1 MTNFDFDP
9 QSITVPK
16 GHFIDGEAVHSGD
29 SYISVARPSDGE
41 VYADLPVGDEAL
53 VDRAVQSAKTAF
65 QKSGWATCA
74 PRERAAVLRKLGAL
88 IERDA
93 VELAQLEAVGSTRPI
108 SQALTGDVPYLAET
122 FRYFAELADKHG
134 GYVAATQSSRF
145 GYIATEPY
153 GVIGAVLPW
162 NFPLCMAGWK
172 LGPILASGNSV
183 ILKPSELTPFSVLK
197 LAALAIEAGIPKG
210 VLNIVQGDGAQ
221 TGSLIVRHKEV
232 AKVTFTG
239 STRAGA
245 AIMSDAANSGIK
257 PVTLELGGKSPQV
270 VFEDCDLALAAN
282 CIARAILSNA
292 GQECVAG
299 SRVLVHK
306 NIADQLTEALQSKL
320 SHVNPGMTW
329 SANAQYSPIIS
340 SRQLALIH
348 AVVQQSAAAGGEI
361 LSGGAAFEGAHQ
373 QFYKP
378 TLITHVGRENPAV
391 IQEIFGP
398 VLTLQTFEEDEE
410 AVALA
415 NDSVYGLAAG
425 VYTRDLSRS
434 LTLTKK
440 LEAGTIWVNRY
451 GRSDD
456 FNIPT
461 GGFKSSGFGKD
472 LGYEAFEACL
482 RSKSVLIDI

>member
-1 MTNFDFDP
+1 MANFDFDP
-9 QSITVPK
+9 RSITVPT
-16 GHFIDGEAVHSGD
+16 GHFIDGEAVHSGHNALP
-29 SYISVARPSDGE
+29 VARPSDGQ
-41 VYADLPVGDEAL
+41 VYAELPIGDEAL

-65 QKSGWATCA
+65 QKSGWSTCA

-93 VELAQLEAVGSTRPI
+93 VELAQLEALGSTRPI
-108 SQALTGDVPYLAET
+108 TQALTGDVPYLAET

-134 GYVAATQSSRF
+134 GYVAATPASRF

-153 GVIGAVLPW
+153 GVIGAILPW

-197 LAALAIEAGIPKG
+197 LAALAIEAGLPKG
-210 VLNIVQGDGAQ
+210 VLNIVQGDGAT
-221 TGSLIVRHKEV
+221 TGSLIVRHHAVSKI
-232 AKVTFTG
+232 TFTG

-245 AIMSDAANSGIK
+245 AIMADAAGSGIK

-270 VFEDCDLALAAN
+270 VFEDCDLELAAN
-282 CIARAILSNA
+282 CISRAILSNA

-306 NIADQLTEALQSKL
+306 NIAGQLTQALQSKL
-320 SHVNPGMTW
+320 AQVRPGLTW
-329 SANAQYSPIIS
+329 SASSQYAPIIS
-340 SRQLALIH
+340 SRQLSLIDSI
-348 AVVQQSAAAGGEI
+348 VQQGAAAGGEV
-361 LSGGAAFEGAHQ
+361 LVGGEAFDGPYS
-373 QFYKP
+373 QFYTP
-378 TLITHVGRENPAV
+378 TLITGVSAANPAV
-391 IQEIFGP
+391 TQEIFGP
-398 VLTLQTFEEDEE
+398 VLTLQTFADEDE
-410 AVALA
+410 ALALA

-425 VYTRDLSRS
+425 LYTRDLSRTLR
-434 LTLTKK
+434 LTRQ

-482 RSKSVLIDI
+482 RSKSVLIDL